1 MMESAGEI
9 DSRPSRK
16 EGDVRRNNWFAPRR
30 IRRGR
35 FINRREIEGFN
46 ATPSDLYALTPEEE
60 LKLLKQRAEFVSQ
73 RLEQIRQRIE
83 GQKRVNPQRSRSEA
97 VAIVDEEECTSC
109 GLCFEVCPVG
119 AISMNGVAK
128 IDSRKC
134 TACLACVKQCPQGAI
149 AVKYPKK

>member
-1 MMESAGEI
+1 M
-9 DSRPSRK
+9 
-16 EGDVRRNNWFAPRR
+16 RRNNLFGTRGR
-30 IRRGR
+30 RRGR
-35 FINRREIEGFN
+35 FINRIREKESN
-46 ATPSDLYALTPEEE
+46 RTPTNLSGLNPEEE

-83 GQKRVNPQRSRSEA
+83 GQKKVNTQRSRSEA
-97 VAIVDEEECTSC
+97 VAIVDEEECTGC
-109 GLCFEVCPVG
+109 GLCYEVCPVG

-149 AVKYPKK
+149 AIKYPNK